1 MDSNKINNR
10 ENTSKDSVFLLRVQ
24 FRRNTSWQ
32 GILQS
37 MNSRKSCIFRSVL
50 ELGYL
55 IHNEHLANLGVDNNQ
70 VSKLPTWGAKEDVS

>member
-1 MDSNKINNR
+1 MDSSNVNNR
-10 ENTSKDSVFLLRVQ
+10 ANTSKDSVFILRVQ

-32 GILQS
+32 GTLLS

-55 IHNEHLANLGVDNNQ
+55 IYNEHLDNLGVDNNQ
-70 VSKLPTWGAKEDVS
+70 VIKLPTWGAKEDVS